1 MVCSVA
7 FGERWPVSGDLR
19 TASLRRPPHS
29 VIASMLRR
37 RVELHLRA
45 THMTVGTWGGAVV
58 ERAVRDVADARPEVT
73 IAERREVS
81 RRSGRRLTFLP
92 PSPAPRARGGSRT
105 ILRVL
110 SRLWIPLVLLVV
122 ICTGGFTV
130 ARLHG
135 AFGSEKRLSYADTG
149 KDDAKPFNPKHL
161 TYEVF
166 GPPGTVADIS
176 YFDDNGDPQF
186 IHRVPLPWSLEFAV
200 TGATGAGNV
209 ASQGDSDS
217 IGCRILIDG
226 VVKAEKITH
235 DVHAFTFCML
245 KAA

>member
-1 MVCSVA
+1 MDSA
-7 FGERWPVSGDLR
+7 GPSGGDLHWR
-19 TASLRRPPHS
+19 FHCGAIARRFRLR
-29 VIASMLRR
+29 
-37 RVELHLRA
+37 E
-45 THMTVGTWGGAVV
+45 T
-58 ERAVRDVADARPEVT
+58 
-73 IAERREVS
+73 
-81 RRSGRRLTFLP
+81 
-92 PSPAPRARGGSRT
+92 
-105 ILRVL
+105 
-110 SRLWIPLVLLVV
+110 PLV
-122 ICTGGFTV
+122 C
-130 ARLHG
+130 RHW
-135 AFGSEKRLSYADTG
+135 